1 MPSSMSSPI
10 TIIYFV
16 IVLLLQSLFMVNL
29 FVGVVIATYEKEKEK
44 LSNNTQ
50 LTALELEYIDTCIKC
65 YKVSP

>member
-1 MPSSMSSPI
+1 MSSPI

>member
-1 MPSSMSSPI
+1 
-10 TIIYFV
+10 
-16 IVLLLQSLFMVNL
+16 MVNL